1 MKPVWAAEA
10 ARAHAWV
17 RFKSGRRWLLIDET
31 MPRDSS
37 INSAEGMRYDA
48 ERTISLVDADI
59 ENPGIEGVR
68 STVSIT
74 REAARAI
81 SITALETLREGAR
94 FMGVVGVRGEL
105 VNPFGH
111 IDAAIWSEQEVPGYM
126 IETAYE
132 YCEELTRIEAG
143 NFYHSFKYLPIEA
156 RRAICAYYAFCRRAD
171 DIADGDYIDSFPG
184 GSSEDPESIEYRAHI
199 ERLTGTSPVVARDH
213 YDDRMSQLFYYRKKL
228 SSAYDQVTST
238 DPIFIALKDT
248 IRRYNIPRQ
257 LLDDM
262 ISGMEDDFHRNRYET
277 FEELYSYC
285 YRVASTVGLV
295 CIEIYGYSE
304 LEAREYSEAWGIF
317 MQLTNIIRDVAEDA
331 ERDRIYLPMED
342 LRRYGISQED
352 IKSGAKLLEHPGWKP
367 FVDEYINRAETYRD
381 KAFKL
386 LPMLDRQSRYSPAA
400 MMAFYESILKKINKK
415 DGDVFSERVQ
425 LSKAEKISLA
435 AYVYGRYRFLA
446 L

>member
-1 MKPVWAAEA
+1 MSQRSKTDPATGV
-10 ARAHAWV
+10 
-17 RFKSGRRWLLIDET
+17 
-31 MPRDSS
+31 
-37 INSAEGMRYDA
+37 RYDL
-48 ERTISLVDADI
+48 ERSISLVDPDVQP
-59 ENPGIEGVR
+59 EGIEVVR
-68 STVSIT
+68 SAVSMT

-94 FMGVVGVRGEL
+94 FMGVLGSRGEL
-105 VNPFGH
+105 LNPFGH
-111 IDAAIWSEQEVPGYM
+111 IDAAIWSETDVPEYM
-126 IETAYE
+126 VDTAYD
-132 YCEELTRIEAG
+132 YCEELTRVEAG
-143 NFYHSFKYLPIEA
+143 NFYHSFKYLPNEE

-171 DIADGDYIDSFPG
+171 DIADGDYVDLFPG
-184 GSSEDPESIEYRAHI
+184 GSSDDPEAIEYRADI
-199 ERLTGTSPVVARDH
+199 ERLTGSSPVVARDH

-228 SSAYDQVTST
+228 STAYGQITST

-262 ISGMEDDFHRNRYET
+262 ISGMEDDFHQNRYET

-295 CIEIYGYSE
+295 CIEIYGYDD
-304 LEAREYSEAWGIF
+304 LAAREFSESWGIF

-342 LRRYGISQED
+342 LRRYGISEQD
-352 IKSGAKLLEHPGWKP
+352 VKSGADLLEHPGWKP
-367 FVDEYINRAETYRD
+367 FVDEYISRAETYRD

-386 LPMLDRQSRYSPAA
+386 LPLLDRQSRYSPAA
-400 MMAFYESILKKINKK
+400 MMAFYESILKKIDKSE
-415 DGDVFSERVQ
+415 GDVFTQRVQ
-425 LSKAEKISLA
+425 LSKAEKITLA
-435 AYVYGRYRFLA
+435 AYVYTRYRFLA

>member
-1 MKPVWAAEA
+1 
-10 ARAHAWV
+10 
-17 RFKSGRRWLLIDET
+17 

-48 ERTISLVDADI
+48 ERSISLVDADI

-94 FMGVVGVRGEL
+94 FMGVVGARGEL

-184 GSSEDPESIEYRAHI
+184 GSSDDPESVEYRAHI

-228 SSAYDQVTST
+228 SSAYGQVTST

-295 CIEIYGYSE
+295 CIEIYGYSK

-317 MQLTNIIRDVAEDA
+317 MQLTNIIIDVAEDA

-342 LRRYGISQED
+342 LRRYGISEED

-367 FVDEYINRAETYRD
+367 FVDEYIKRAETYRD

>member
-1 MKPVWAAEA
+1 M
-10 ARAHAWV
+10 
-17 RFKSGRRWLLIDET
+17 SQGT
-31 MPRDSS
+31 SNDSVG
-37 INSAEGMRYDA
+37 NLRYNA
-48 ERTISLVDADI
+48 ERSISLIEADV
-59 ENPGIEGVR
+59 ENAGIEGVR
-68 STVSIT
+68 SKVSIT

-81 SITALETLREGAR
+81 SITALETIREGAR
-94 FMGVVGVRGEL
+94 FMGVVGARGEL
-105 VNPFGH
+105 LNPFGH
-111 IDAAIWSEQEVPGYM
+111 IDAAIWSESDVPQYM

-143 NFYHSFKYLPIEA
+143 NFYHSFKYLPNEA
-156 RRAICAYYAFCRRAD
+156 RQAICAYYAFCRRAD
-171 DIADGDYIDSFPG
+171 DIADGDYVDSFPG
-184 GSSEDPESIEYRAHI
+184 GSSENPESVEYRAHI
-199 ERLTGTSPVVARDH
+199 ERLSGSSPVVARDH

-228 SSAYDQVTST
+228 SSAYGQVTST

-248 IRRYNIPRQ
+248 IQRYNIPRQ

-277 FEELYSYC
+277 FEDLYSYC

-304 LEAREYSEAWGIF
+304 LEAREFSEAWGIF
-317 MQLTNIIRDVAEDA
+317 MQLTNILRDVAEDA

-342 LRRYGISQED
+342 LRRYGISEAD
-352 IKSGAKLLEHPGWKP
+352 VKGGAELLNHPGWKP
-367 FVDEYINRAETYRD
+367 FVKEYIERAETYQD

-386 LPMLDRQSRYSPAA
+386 LPLLDRQSRYSPAA
-400 MMAFYESILKKINKK
+400 MMAFYESILKKIDKK
-415 DGDVFSERVQ
+415 DGDVFTERVQ

-435 AYVYGRYRFLA
+435 AYVYAKYRFLA

>member
-1 MKPVWAAEA
+1 MSQRSKTDPATGV
-10 ARAHAWV
+10 
-17 RFKSGRRWLLIDET
+17 
-31 MPRDSS
+31 
-37 INSAEGMRYDA
+37 RYDL
-48 ERTISLVDADI
+48 ERSISLVDPDVQP
-59 ENPGIEGVR
+59 EGIEVVR
-68 STVSIT
+68 SAVSMT

-94 FMGVVGVRGEL
+94 FMGVLSSRGEL
-105 VNPFGH
+105 LNPFGH
-111 IDAAIWSEQEVPGYM
+111 IDAAIWSENDVPEYM
-126 IETAYE
+126 IDTAYD
-132 YCEELTRIEAG
+132 YCEELTRVEAG
-143 NFYHSFKYLPIEA
+143 NFYHSFKYLPNEA

-171 DIADGDYIDSFPG
+171 DIADGDYVDLFPG
-184 GSSEDPESIEYRAHI
+184 GSSEDPEAIEYRADI
-199 ERLTGTSPVVARDH
+199 ERLTGSSPVVARDH

-228 SSAYDQVTST
+228 STAYGQITST

-262 ISGMEDDFHRNRYET
+262 ISGMEDDFHQNRYET

-295 CIEIYGYSE
+295 CIEIYGYDD
-304 LEAREYSEAWGIF
+304 LAAREFSEAWGIF

-342 LRRYGISQED
+342 LRRYGISEQD
-352 IKSGAKLLEHPGWKP
+352 VKSGADLLEHPGWKP
-367 FVDEYINRAETYRD
+367 FVEEYISRAETYRD

-386 LPMLDRQSRYSPAA
+386 LPLLDRQSRYSPAA
-400 MMAFYESILKKINKK
+400 MMAFYESILKKINKSE
-415 DGDVFSERVQ
+415 GDVFTQRVQ
-425 LSKAEKISLA
+425 LSKAEKITLA
-435 AYVYGRYRFLA
+435 AYVYTRYRFLA

>member
-1 MKPVWAAEA
+1 M
-10 ARAHAWV
+10 
-17 RFKSGRRWLLIDET
+17 SQGT
-31 MPRDSS
+31 SNDSV
-37 INSAEGMRYDA
+37 GDLRYDA
-48 ERTISLVDADI
+48 ERSISLVEADV
-59 ENPGIEGVR
+59 ENSGIEDVR

-81 SITALETLREGAR
+81 SITALETIREGAR
-94 FMGVVGVRGEL
+94 FMGVVGARGEL
-105 VNPFGH
+105 LNPFGH
-111 IDAAIWSEQEVPGYM
+111 IDAAIWSESDVPQYM

-143 NFYHSFKYLPIEA
+143 NFYHSFKYLRNEA
-156 RRAICAYYAFCRRAD
+156 RQAICAYYAFCRRAD
-171 DIADGDYIDSFPG
+171 DIADGDYVDSFPG
-184 GSSEDPESIEYRAHI
+184 GSSDNPESVEYRAHI
-199 ERLTGTSPVVARDH
+199 ERLSGNSPVVARDH

-228 SSAYDQVTST
+228 SSAYGQVTST

-277 FEELYSYC
+277 FEDLYSYC

-304 LEAREYSEAWGIF
+304 LEAREFSEAWGIF

-342 LRRYGISQED
+342 LRRYGISESD
-352 IKSGAKLLEHPGWKP
+352 VKSGAELLNHPGWKP
-367 FVDEYINRAETYRD
+367 FVQEYIERAETYRD

-386 LPMLDRQSRYSPAA
+386 LPLLDRQSRYSPAA
-400 MMAFYESILKKINKK
+400 MMAFYESILKKIDKK
-415 DGDVFSERVQ
+415 DGDVFTERVQ

-435 AYVYGRYRFLA
+435 AYVYARYRFLA

>member
-1 MKPVWAAEA
+1 MSQRSKTDPATGV
-10 ARAHAWV
+10 
-17 RFKSGRRWLLIDET
+17 
-31 MPRDSS
+31 
-37 INSAEGMRYDA
+37 RYDL
-48 ERTISLVDADI
+48 ERSISLVDPDVQP
-59 ENPGIEGVR
+59 EGIEVVR
-68 STVSIT
+68 SAVSMT

-94 FMGVVGVRGEL
+94 FMGVLGSRGEL
-105 VNPFGH
+105 LNPFGH
-111 IDAAIWSEQEVPGYM
+111 IDAAIWSETDVPEYM
-126 IETAYE
+126 VDTAYD
-132 YCEELTRIEAG
+132 YCEELTRVEAG
-143 NFYHSFKYLPIEA
+143 NFYHSFKYLPNEA

-171 DIADGDYIDSFPG
+171 DIADGDYVDLFPG
-184 GSSEDPESIEYRAHI
+184 GSSEDPEAIEYRADI
-199 ERLTGTSPVVARDH
+199 ERLTGSSPVVARDH

-228 SSAYDQVTST
+228 STAYGQITST

-262 ISGMEDDFHRNRYET
+262 ISGMEDDFHQNRYET

-295 CIEIYGYSE
+295 CIEIYGYDD
-304 LEAREYSEAWGIF
+304 LAAREFSEAWGIF

-342 LRRYGISQED
+342 LRRYGISEQD
-352 IKSGAKLLEHPGWKP
+352 VKSGADLLEHPGWKP
-367 FVDEYINRAETYRD
+367 FVDEYISRAETYRD

-386 LPMLDRQSRYSPAA
+386 LPLLDRQSRYSPAA
-400 MMAFYESILKKINKK
+400 MMAFYESILKKIDKS
-415 DGDVFSERVQ
+415 DGDVFTQRVQ
-425 LSKAEKISLA
+425 LSKAEKITLA
-435 AYVYGRYRFLA
+435 AYVYTRYRFLA

>member
-1 MKPVWAAEA
+1 MSQRSKTDPATGV
-10 ARAHAWV
+10 
-17 RFKSGRRWLLIDET
+17 
-31 MPRDSS
+31 
-37 INSAEGMRYDA
+37 RYDL
-48 ERTISLVDADI
+48 ERSISLVDPDVQP
-59 ENPGIEGVR
+59 EGIEVVR
-68 STVSIT
+68 SAVSMT

-94 FMGVVGVRGEL
+94 FMGVLGSRGEL
-105 VNPFGH
+105 LNPFGH
-111 IDAAIWSEQEVPGYM
+111 IDAAIWSETDVPEYM
-126 IETAYE
+126 IDTAYD
-132 YCEELTRIEAG
+132 YCEELTRVEAG
-143 NFYHSFKYLPIEA
+143 NFYHSFKYLPNEA

-171 DIADGDYIDSFPG
+171 DIADGDYVDLFPG
-184 GSSEDPESIEYRAHI
+184 GSSEDPEAIEYRADI
-199 ERLTGTSPVVARDH
+199 ERLTGSSPVVARDH

-228 SSAYDQVTST
+228 STAYGQITST

-262 ISGMEDDFHRNRYET
+262 ISGMEDDFHQNRYET

-295 CIEIYGYSE
+295 CIEIYGYDD
-304 LEAREYSEAWGIF
+304 LAAREFSEAWGIF

-342 LRRYGISQED
+342 LRRYGISEQD
-352 IKSGAKLLEHPGWKP
+352 VKSGADLLEHPGWKP
-367 FVDEYINRAETYRD
+367 FVEEYISRAETYRD

-386 LPMLDRQSRYSPAA
+386 LPLLDRQSRYSPAA
-400 MMAFYESILKKINKK
+400 MMAFYESILKKINKSE
-415 DGDVFSERVQ
+415 GDVFTQRVQ
-425 LSKAEKISLA
+425 LSKAEKITLA
-435 AYVYGRYRFLA
+435 AYVYTRYRFLA

>member
-1 MKPVWAAEA
+1 
-10 ARAHAWV
+10 
-17 RFKSGRRWLLIDET
+17 

-48 ERTISLVDADI
+48 ERSISLVDADI

-94 FMGVVGVRGEL
+94 FMGVVGARGEL

-184 GSSEDPESIEYRAHI
+184 GSSDDPESVEYRAHI

-228 SSAYDQVTST
+228 SSAYGQVTST

-295 CIEIYGYSE
+295 CIEIYGYSK

-342 LRRYGISQED
+342 LRRYGISEED

-367 FVDEYINRAETYRD
+367 FVDEYIKRAETYRD

-415 DGDVFSERVQ
+415 DGDVFSQRVQ